1 MLSCWTS
8 RKKDIDVIQNS
19 YENNP
24 EKTPTFSIGNIL

>member
-8 RKKDIDVIQNS
+8 RKKDIDVIQNN

-24 EKTPTFSIGNIL
+24 EKNPTFSI